1 MTTESEDWIIA
12 MRAAAAALSPL
23 TDAEKAQA
31 AAAKEAAEKLA
42 KLNSALN
49 NTKDAIAK
57 FGGAMATGDTSLKN
71 LAASFDLIDAA
82 GQKTLKGLLK
92 EGSKWIPI
100 IGTAIKAVTAGEKML
115 LGELDALGKTFNEFG
130 QIGALGSKGM
140 QGLID
145 DFDKSG
151 LTMAIYKKV
160 VSENT
165 VALARFK
172 GSVKDGISSFTDLT
186 NVLTTLDKDGNG
198 IGQPLRMLG
207 LNLEEVAESAASYV
221 ALQTRLGYAQT
232 MSNNELA
239 RGTVAYQ
246 TTLSELSKV
255 TGTNVKTLK
264 AQQDAAMSE
273 TRFRSKIVLENDQ
286 VQAESALKLNSMI
299 EGFAGPEAAQAFR
312 DIYASGGAALT
323 DASKAL
329 VLSAPGIQDAIMKF
343 QNKQITAEELTKGM
357 QAGLKSTETQRA
369 QYGSVRGD
377 GVYLKFAKSAD
388 FVRADLSKLGTVAAE
403 TANQISGVDDPNN
416 LTKNIVSAQQA
427 IETMSILIQK
437 GINKTLP
444 NAAKIVSGFTESI
457 TKAVKLLLKL
467 GQIDS
472 SVDGTTDRLSRS
484 TEEGAWDSND
494 VNQPYNVPSNSFR
507 RRREVNPNEAAGNQ
521 AEPAAPAASSRSSSG
536 TIRGTPAATS
546 DLSHPS
552 GPSGPLSVAPKTKD
566 PAEQGIKDAV
576 LAKKTQLEN
585 LLGKKLV
592 VTSGFRA
599 GSKNHGSG
607 DAIDLGLGANRLSEI
622 ERNKLIK
629 SAIDLGFTGIGAEYN
644 AEGGPHIHLDTSHGQ
659 LVGWGSDYTSKTL
672 GIDSPY
678 AAALI
683 NARRSGQSDP
693 ALASAANGGVL
704 SGPRSGYSAT
714 LHGTEAVVPLPD
726 GRSIP
731 VSNPGGGGSMEIQ
744 AAQLNALEE
753 LVSAMKNQVNI
764 SSKMLQYAQ

>member
-12 MRAAAAALSPL
+12 MRAATAALTPL

-42 KLNSALN
+42 KVNSALN
-49 NTKDAIAK
+49 NT
-57 FGGAMATGDTSLKN
+57 GAALSKLGSTLAAGDTSLKSLN
-71 LAASFDLIDAA
+71 SSVDLIAQGAKTMIASVLKKAPYTGEAFKAFSASASA
-82 GQKTLKGLLK
+82 GL
-92 EGSKWIPI
+92 
-100 IGTAIKAVTAGEKML
+100 KML
-115 LGELDALGKTFNEFG
+115 LSETDALGKTFNEFG
-130 QIGALGSKGM
+130 QIGALGSEGM
-140 QGLID
+140 QGLIK
-145 DFDKSG
+145 DFEKSG

-186 NVLTTLDKDGNG
+186 KTLTVVDG

-255 TGTNVKTLK
+255 TGANVKTLK
-264 AQQDAAMSE
+264 AQQDAALSE
-273 TRFRSKIVLENDQ
+273 TRFRSKLVLENDQ
-286 VQAESALKLNSMI
+286 VQAASALKLNSMI
-299 EGFAGPEAAQAFR
+299 EEFAGPEAAQAYR
-312 DIYASGGAALT
+312 DTYASGGAAIT
-323 DASKAL
+323 EASKAL
-329 VLSAPGIQDAIMKF
+329 ALSAPGIQDAIMKF
-343 QNKQITAEELTKGM
+343 QNKQISPEDVVKGL

-377 GVYLKFAKSAD
+377 GVYLKFAKTAD
-388 FVRADLSKLGTVAAE
+388 FVTADLSKLGTVAAE
-403 TANQISGVDDPNN
+403 TADQIKPKGDKDA
-416 LTKNIVSAQQA
+416 TTNIIKSQQA
-427 IETMSILIQK
+427 MEEMSIAIQK
-437 GINKTLP
+437 AINDTLP
-444 NAAKIVSGFTESI
+444 NAGEFIRKFTEAAKESTLEI
-457 TKAVKLLLKL
+457 LAAAKTAIDILQNPLKLLPNAPDFQTEAGKRR
-467 GQIDS
+467 QQKREEAEAA
-472 SVDGTTDRLSRS
+472 RLQ
-484 TEEGAWDSND
+484 GNKPA
-494 VNQPYNVPSNSFR
+494 P
-507 RRREVNPNEAAGNQ
+507 AAGNQ
-521 AEPAAPAASSRSSSG
+521 AEPAAPAMGSRSSSG
-536 TIRGTPAATS
+536 TIRGTPAAPS
-546 DLSHPS
+546 DLGHPS

-576 LAKKTQLEN
+576 LAKKIQLEN
-585 LLGKKLV
+585 LLGKRLV

-599 GSKNHGSG
+599 GAANHGSG
-607 DAIDLGLGANRLSEI
+607 DAIDLGLGANRLSEL

-644 AEGGPHIHLDTSHGQ
+644 APGGPHIHLDTSHAS
-659 LVGWGSDYTSKTL
+659 LVGWGSDYTSRSL

-683 NARRSGQSDP
+683 NARRAGQSDP
-693 ALASAANGGVL
+693 KLASAANGGVL

-764 SSKMLQYAQ
+764 SSKMLQYSQ